1 MKESKRRI
9 AICSL
14 CLLVSLSAPA
24 FAQQKLQTQP
34 EQSLSKT
41 EIKARAA
48 ETRRAQLNQD
58 LFAAIDAQVAGTVL
72 KKLASGADVNARDRE
87 GMTPL
92 MHAAL
97 SGNPDLTQ
105 LLLRKGAAVN
115 PYDGFGVTALMQ
127 AAWAGHAQVVE
138 ILLAQGADPNFQTVL
153 EFPRLKKAGATALMG
168 ASMNG
173 NLEVVKLLLDGNIR
187 VNQQDAE
194 GQTALIHA
202 SQGGYAQI
210 AGLLISKGA
219 ATEIQDEFGRT
230 ALTVATIYGQYDV
243 VCVLVS
249 AGANVHTK
257 DFNNMKPIVY
267 ASALDRGQIY
277 KYLEAAMARKP

>member
-97 SGNPDLTQ
+97 SGNPDLNQ

-194 GQTALIHA
+194 G
-202 SQGGYAQI
+202 
-210 AGLLISKGA
+210 
-219 ATEIQDEFGRT
+219 
-230 ALTVATIYGQYDV
+230 
-243 VCVLVS
+243 
-249 AGANVHTK
+249 
-257 DFNNMKPIVY
+257 
-267 ASALDRGQIY
+267 
-277 KYLEAAMARKP
+277 